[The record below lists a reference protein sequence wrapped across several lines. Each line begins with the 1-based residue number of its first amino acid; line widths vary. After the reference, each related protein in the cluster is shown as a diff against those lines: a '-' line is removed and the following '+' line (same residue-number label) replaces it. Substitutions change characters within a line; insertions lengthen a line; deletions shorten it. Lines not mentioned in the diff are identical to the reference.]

1 MEASNRV
8 TFLRSVI
15 LLALCVTSVFAAAEN
30 QKPTVETLLE
40 NVALAIKT
48 QNYRGRVTFEHS
60 GTLEI
65 IEIAHFIKDDIVY
78 EHVNYLNG
86 RDRGVYHATELH
98 CHTVGSQLMG
108 GEVVARASGRDARIE
123 KSYHQNIVG
132 LERVAGRDSW
142 VVQFVPKDQH
152 RHGVILAVDVAS
164 YLPTRILIVANG
176 RKVLERMHFVSLES
190 SLELSSFSD
199 INDELPVP
207 PRRCPLNQPSPI
219 AKAAWQPEWLPPG
232 FILARSRYTPEDGHM
247 DTYTD
252 GIAAF
257 TIFSKA
263 TLTGDAERHLLPMS
277 TRYKHGATVIVTRLD
292 VENNGVSHLSVLGE
306 IPSDTANQVL
316 ASLRDTR
323 S

>member
-1 MEASNRV
+1 MEASIQV
-8 TFLRSVI
+8 TLFRGFIFWVLSVI
-15 LLALCVTSVFAAAEN
+15 SVLAAAEN
-30 QKPTVETLLE
+30 QRPEVETLLE
-40 NVALAIKT
+40 NVAVAIKT

-65 IEIAHFIKDDIVY
+65 IEIAHFIQDDIVY

-98 CHTVGSQLMG
+98 CHTVGAQLLG
-108 GEVVARASGRDARIE
+108 GDVVARASGRDARIE
-123 KSYHQNIVG
+123 KSYHQNMIG

-152 RHGVILAVDVAS
+152 RHSVILAIDVAS

-190 SLELSSFSD
+190 SLALSSFSD
-199 INDELPVP
+199 INDELPIP
-207 PRRCPLNQPSPI
+207 PTRCPLNQPSPV
-219 AKAAWQPEWLPPG
+219 AKAAWQPEWVPPG
-232 FILARSRYTPEDGHM
+232 FILARSRFTAEDGHM

-252 GIAAF
+252 GITAF
-257 TIFSKA
+257 TIFSKTA
-263 TLTGDAERHLLPMS
+263 LAGDAERSLLPVS
-277 TRYKHGATVIVTRLD
+277 TRYKHGATVIVTRLAG
-292 VENNGVSHLSVLGE
+292 ENNGASHLSVLGE
-306 IPSDTANQVL
+306 IPSETANQVL

-323 S
+323 G